1 MLHATEFQSPEVE
14 SIVQRLENA
23 LGELCQSPSV
33 LKRLFS
39 MAHLASKQAEIDN
52 LSEIKLI
59 LAIRQA
65 LIKKDIPE
73 KVANAITVIYGA
85 FYFMDEADEFP
96 DFNHLK
102 QAEDWL
108 HNSEIWLK
116 NSASESAALKLLQGW
131 LLEKPL
137 EEAILESETV
147 KKTILKTGEIETVE
161 LPILQREWVL
171 KAWVAIQKLTASL
184 EFNELNTLT
193 PARYVEAVS
202 KCWSETKVP
211 STFFAM
217 TATVL
222 AFQNSSFSKNKK
234 VFKADELEKIFDLA
248 FNALSKDSVCALNT
262 HASSV
267 LTGIRHSELKAYTQY
282 SKSFLERY
290 QQQAIHFV
298 AAQRKALAAEFEEQQ
313 THLKSY
319 RSELG
324 EAVQSMTIAYQ
335 AYQAEHKEIEQ
346 RREALQQAES
356 EKRHAKRRKRIKIL
370 KTVIGVVVGAF
381 VAPIAAPMLSIS
393 STVGA
398 AAAKGAIFGGIS
410 STVAGDNP
418 LKGTLQGGLLAGVGQ
433 WVSHASGAFTKLE
446 SLKKTASIVATTGL
460 STKINGGNILKNI
473 GVAIIANG
481 ITDKVLPIHQ
491 NSTTIGEQLLE
502 TDIIEDAKEI
512 AYRAFT
518 AGGISSLL
526 NGGNVDQNL
535 IAAGMGCV
543 EGVASMVGESISS
556 DIITAKAKS
565 SKKQKQL
572 SIDKQSKKKMIS
584 KKNEALPVV
593 DNNHGTKNLKVASGI
608 VVGGVMSVINQVG
621 NVISFL
627 SDAGTVADGLEEPF
641 QRDKAFQEAFTRNE
655 RRITGVVETIQNP
668 LETGRQIAASFRH
681 RLLSAEAEYHK
692 GNEFIAGIEL
702 GELGG
707 DIGLTVLGGVSGAK
721 VLLAGKQLRSPL
733 VFDFAPGQYNMGLP
747 LDRFRLQNPILNKTI
762 SEAQKGSGIPRATSS
777 SDALRL
783 KAELAFKQ
791 EGILNHH
798 GKLTEKALKNIEN
811 PRRQLTKG
819 ETLKNPEVIQAL
831 TKEGHHLMDWGKY
844 TTEAITLS
852 TQQKVQIHF
861 YYNRVTKEVNYSHGD
876 FKINESILPFAKNP
890 TKEGVKNANSM

>member
-1 MLHATEFQSPEVE
+1 MLRATEFQSPEVE
-14 SIVQRLENA
+14 SILERLENA

-39 MAHLASKQAEIDN
+39 IAHLASKRAEISN
-52 LSEIKLI
+52 LSEKKLI

-73 KVANAITVIYGA
+73 KIASAITVIYGA

-96 DFNHLK
+96 DCTHLK

-108 HNSEIWLK
+108 QNSEVWLR
-116 NSASESAALKLLQGW
+116 NSASESASLKLLQGW

-147 KKTILKTGEIETVE
+147 KQIILKTGEIETIE
-161 LPILQREWVL
+161 LPIHQREWIL
-171 KAWVAIQKLTASL
+171 KSWVAIQKLAANLDPNQLS
-184 EFNELNTLT
+184 TLT
-193 PARYVEAVS
+193 PARYVEVVS
-202 KCWSETKVP
+202 TGWSETKIP

-217 TATVL
+217 TAAVL
-222 AFQNSSFSKNKK
+222 AFQNSKFSENKK
-234 VFKADELEKIFDLA
+234 VIDADELKKIFDLA
-248 FNALSKDSVCALNT
+248 FNTLSKKSVCALNT
-262 HASSV
+262 HASSL
-267 LTGIRHSELKAYTQY
+267 LTRIRDSELKTYTEY
-282 SKSFLERY
+282 SKFFLERY
-290 QQQAIHFV
+290 QQQANHFV
-298 AAQRKALAAEFEEQQ
+298 AAQRKALTAEFEAQQ
-313 THLKSY
+313 TYLNSY

-324 EAVQSMTIAYQ
+324 EAVQSMTIAYN
-335 AYQAEHKEIEQ
+335 AYQTQQKEIEQ
-346 RREALQQAES
+346 RREVLQQAES

-433 WVSHASGAFTKLE
+433 WVSQASGAFTKLE
-446 SLKKTASIVATTGL
+446 TLKKTASIVATTGL
-460 STKINGGNILKNI
+460 STAINGGNVLKNM
-473 GVAIIANG
+473 GVAVIANG
-481 ITDKVLPIHQ
+481 IADKMLPMHQ
-491 NSTTIGEQLLE
+491 HSAKIGERLLQP
-502 TDIIEDAKEI
+502 DIIQDAK
-512 AYRAFT
+512 AVACRAFT
-518 AGGISSLL
+518 VGGVSSLL
-526 NGGNVDQNL
+526 NGGNTDQNL

-543 EGVASMVGESISS
+543 EGVASTVGESISS
-556 DIITAKAKS
+556 NIISVDVKS
-565 SKKQKQL
+565 SKKHL
-572 SIDKQSKKKMIS
+572 ITHKQSKKKIIT

-593 DNNHGTKNLKVASGI
+593 DNNQGTKNLKVASGI
-608 VVGGVMSVINQVG
+608 VVGGVISVINQVG
-621 NVISFL
+621 NVMSFL

-641 QRDKAFQEAFTRNE
+641 QQDKAFQEAFSRNE
-655 RRITGVVETIQNP
+655 RRITGVVETIKNP
-668 LETGRQIAASFRH
+668 VETGRKIAASFRN
-681 RLLSAEAEYHK
+681 RLLSAEAEYNK
-692 GNEFIAGIEL
+692 GNGFTAGIQL

-721 VLLAGKQLRSPL
+721 ILLVGKQLRSPL

-791 EGILNHH
+791 EGILDYH
-798 GKLTEKALKNIEN
+798 GKLTKKALKNIEN
-811 PRRQLTKG
+811 PRRQLKKG
-819 ETLKNPEVIQAL
+819 ETLKNPSVIKAL
-831 TKEGHHLMDWGKY
+831 TKDGHHLMDWGKY

-876 FKINESILPFAKNP
+876 FKINESILSFDKNP
-890 TKEGVKNANSM
+890 IKEIVKNANSM